1 MRFAQGKL
9 REGSG
14 STGAEILRF
23 AQDDSQALRM
33 TARTPLKPAH
43 GKPSLHMSS
52 RSALDELVDG

>member
-33 TARTPLKPAH
+33 TARTPLQSAS
-43 GKPSLHMSS
+43 GKPSLQTSP
-52 RSALDELVDG
+52 